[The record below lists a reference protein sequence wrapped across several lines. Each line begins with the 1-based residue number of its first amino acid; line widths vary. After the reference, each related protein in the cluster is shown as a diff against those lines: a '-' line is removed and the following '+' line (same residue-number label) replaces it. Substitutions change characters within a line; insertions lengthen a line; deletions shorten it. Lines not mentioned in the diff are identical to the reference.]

1 MPSSSA
7 PREVLYSSAF
17 QHFRSGGASKGP
29 ERPRKVLGPYCVY
42 SKPRL
47 LGASRVDED
56 KRLTNARKK
65 DYKDYKD
72 YEEDYTTTANTYD
85 PDLNL

>member
-1 MPSSSA
+1 M
-7 PREVLYSSAF
+7 
-17 QHFRSGGASKGP
+17 
-29 ERPRKVLGPYCVY
+29 Y
-42 SKPRL
+42 SKPRVI
-47 LGASRVDED
+47 GVSRVDED

-65 DYKDYKD
+65 DYKDYEEDYKD